1 MRLKGLAFVLF
12 VCACSTMLP
21 AAGDASA
28 YRRSQA
34 TATVVTPC
42 DAEAVVNDPDPK
54 GMNVRSGPGSTF
66 KVIGNLPNA
75 DVNGIGVHI
84 TGAQG
89 DWVRIDRADEQG
101 GEPEDRTFFK
111 GVGWVYGPL
120 LSVDGV
126 GWIAGGTKLYQEP
139 STKSRV
145 VARMPADGG
154 GGTVRGCRGKWLYLE
169 HKNQR
174 GWAAPGTTCSNALT
188 TCS

>member
-1 MRLKGLAFVLF
+1 MRLMSVAVVLF
-12 VCACSTMLP
+12 VCAGLMTLP
-21 AAGDASA
+21 VGDAAA
-28 YRRSQA
+28 YRRGQA
-34 TATVVTPC
+34 TANAVAPC

-66 KVIGNLPNA
+66 KAIGNLPNA
-75 DVNGIGVHI
+75 DVNGISVHI

-89 DWVRIDRADEQG
+89 DWIRIDRAVEQG

-120 LSVDGV
+120 LFVDGV

-145 VARMPADGG
+145 VIRLPADGG

-169 HKNQR
+169 HKKQR

>member
-1 MRLKGLAFVLF
+1 MKLMRVALVLF
-12 VCACSTMLP
+12 VCACAVTLSDGGAQARRP
-21 AAGDASA
+21 
-28 YRRSQA
+28 RSQA
-34 TATVVTPC
+34 SATRLTPC
-42 DAEAVVNDPDPK
+42 DAQAYVNDPDPQ
-54 GMNVRSGPGSTF
+54 GMTVRSGPGATF

-126 GWIAGGTKLYQEP
+126 GWVAGGTKLYQEP

-145 VARMPADGG
+145 VVRMSADE
-154 GGTVRGCRGKWLYLE
+154 GGTVRGCKGKWLYVE
-169 HKNQR
+169 HKKVR

-188 TCS
+188 NCN

>member
-1 MRLKGLAFVLF
+1 MTRLKRLAAVLS
-12 VCACSTMLP
+12 VCAC
-21 AAGDASA
+21 AAAFPGGGASA
-28 YRRSQA
+28 YRRPQA
-34 TATVVTPC
+34 TANAVTPC
-42 DAEAVVNDPDPK
+42 DAEAVVNDPDPR

-101 GEPEDRTFFK
+101 GDPADRTFFK

-120 LSVDGV
+120 LFVDGV
-126 GWIAGGTKLYQEP
+126 GGLEGGTKLYQEP

-145 VARMPADGG
+145 VARMPADSGAA
-154 GGTVRGCRGKWLYLE
+154 VRGCRGKWLYLE
-169 HKNQR
+169 YKKQR
-174 GWAAPGTTCSNALT
+174 GWAAPGTTCSSALT